1 MIDTDQADCTRD
13 RRFRAFVLLAPF
25 ASLRSGEIA
34 AVTRADPDIDA
45 GMVRVRLAY
54 VERCIGERQLSV
66 RPSPRPA
73 GVLATAHDAAGAVL
87 MVLEAAL
94 PGVLHELQD
103 VYPVT

>member
-1 MIDTDQADCTRD
+1 M
-13 RRFRAFVLLAPF
+13 
-25 ASLRSGEIA
+25 
-34 AVTRADPDIDA
+34 TRADLNLDA
-45 GMVRVRLAY
+45 GMVRVRPAY
-54 VERCIGERQLSV
+54 VERSFGERRLSV

-73 GVLATAHDAAGAVL
+73 GVLAAVHDAAGAVL